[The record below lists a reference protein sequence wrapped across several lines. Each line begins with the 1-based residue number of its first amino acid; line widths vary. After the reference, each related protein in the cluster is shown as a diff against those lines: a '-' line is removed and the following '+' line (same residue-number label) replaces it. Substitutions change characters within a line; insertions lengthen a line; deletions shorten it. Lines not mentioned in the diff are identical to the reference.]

1 MKQKGLHEIGFANP
15 ALYWMGENSSRLSPK
30 PFHDVTSG
38 NNLFYD
44 AGTGWDFATGWG
56 SMDAGALDAAWVRY
70 IKGGG

>member
-1 MKQKGLHEIGFANP
+1 
-15 ALYWMGENSSRLSPK
+15 MGENSSKLSPK

-56 SMDAGALDAAWVRY
+56 SMDASALDAAWARY